1 MLLFG
6 LPVFGLYSLQG
17 TERIRS
23 AVLPLRALSI
33 GLSAGALVLSGLSF
47 VAMTASMAGVTLG
60 QVDRATLNAMLFET
74 SMGTAWQIRVVALFA
89 ALLTA
94 ALLGGVGCGWWI
106 GLVTLASGGA
116 LATLAWTGHGAASE
130 GVMGNLHVAADIV
143 HLLVAGAWVGALA
156 ALIALVSKRGET
168 TENHLRMTHRTL
180 HGFSVVGTVIV
191 ALIVMSGLVNI
202 WMLVGPDNIGSAL
215 GTLYGQLL
223 LLKLVLFAAML
234 GLAAINRFR
243 LTPAFEQAIAAGET
257 KGALGGLRRSLAIEA
272 GAAVVILALV
282 AWLGTLQPPA
292 AM

>member
-6 LPVFGLYSLQG
+6 LPLFGLYALRG

-23 AVLPLRALSI
+23 AVLPFRALSI
-33 GLSAGALVLSGLSF
+33 GLSATALALSGLGF

-74 SMGTAWQIRVVALFA
+74 SMGTAWQVRVVALLA

-94 ALLGGVGCGWWI
+94 ALLGGARRGWWV
-106 GLVTLASGGA
+106 GVVALASGGA
-116 LATLAWTGHGAASE
+116 LDTLAWTGHGAASE
-130 GVMGNLHVAADIV
+130 GAMGDFHVAADLV

-168 TENHLRMTHRTL
+168 TEDYLRLTHRTL
-180 HGFSVVGTVIV
+180 QGFSVVGTVIV
-191 ALIVMSGLVNI
+191 ALIVVSGLVNS
-202 WMLVGPDNIGSAL
+202 WMLVGLNNIGSAFA
-215 GTLYGQLL
+215 TLYGQLL

-234 GLAAINRFR
+234 GLAAVNRFR
-243 LTPAFEQAIAAGET
+243 LTPAFEQALAEGET
-257 KGALGGLRRSLAIEA
+257 KAALGSLRRSLAIEA
-272 GAAVVILALV
+272 ALAVAILALV
-282 AWLGTLQPPA
+282 AWLGTLQPPS